1 MDNYVDAYV
10 KVKVPKWQIGQ
21 EASVYFKDT
30 MCVKGICEAIENLE
44 KGDNEMRDKDEMR
57 DKERIDSFLKEVG
70 ILWKKNVPDWRF
82 MQLICNLQSACGS
95 DMFYMEE
102 DRFLAHLRNYFDSI
116 NTGD

>member
-1 MDNYVDAYV
+1 MNDYVNAYI

-30 MCVKGICEAIENLE
+30 MCVKGICKEIKKASK
-44 KGDNEMRDKDEMR
+44 KGDLEMRNEN
-57 DKERIDSFLKEVG
+57 RIDNFLTKVG
-70 ILWKKNVPDWRF
+70 KLWKENVPDWRF

-102 DRFLAHLRNYFDSI
+102 DRFLEHLRAYFDAI
-116 NTGD
+116 NDGE